1 MNIADLHFLVAE
13 DHEFQRKTLIIA
25 LKSLGAKHILEAADG
40 RVAFELFSDLATP
53 VDVII
58 CDLEMPNMDGME
70 FIRHVGNADA
80 PVSIILTSAM
90 DRSVIS
96 TVETM
101 TRAYGITLLGA
112 IEKPATPAK
121 LRALIERHGQQVKTV
136 APAAIEIPEA
146 EIIAAFRQQQFEP
159 AYQPK
164 VDLASGNVVGAAA
177 LVRWRHPQ
185 RGVLSPWVF
194 LGVIERYGL
203 IGELNWMML
212 EKSAQTCL
220 AWHIHGWP
228 MNISVNLSLT
238 SLEDLTLAD
247 RITQTVEKQGLAP
260 RYMTLEIT
268 ESAAM
273 TNVATCLEGLARLR
287 MKGFGLSID
296 DYGTGYSSMQQLG
309 RIPFTELK
317 IDKSFVTDS
326 AANPQNR
333 VILESSIDMARK
345 LGLKTVAEG
354 IETRSD
360 WNLLKELGCTIAQG
374 YYIAKPMSAA
384 DFLDWVPEWTAPE

>member
-1 MNIADLHFLVAE
+1 MNISDLHFLVAE
-13 DHEFQRKTLIIA
+13 DHDFQRRTLVTS
-25 LKSLGAKHILEAADG
+25 LKSLSAQHIREAADG
-40 RVAFELFSDLATP
+40 RIALDFFTDLSEQ
-53 VDVII
+53 VDIII

-70 FIRHVGNADA
+70 FIRHVGNAGA

-96 TVETM
+96 SVETM

-121 LRALIERHGQQVKTV
+121 LRALIERHGKQTKPA
-136 APAAIEIPEA
+136 APAVIDIPEA
-146 EIIAAFRQQQFEP
+146 EIIAGLRQHQFEP

-164 VDLASGNVVGAAA
+164 VELASGNVVGAEA
-177 LVRWRHPQ
+177 LVRWRHPT
-185 RGVLSPWVF
+185 RGLLAPWAF
-194 LGVIERYGL
+194 LEVIERNGL
-203 IGELNWMML
+203 IGDLTWMML
-212 EKSAQTCL
+212 EKAAHTCL
-220 AWHIHGWP
+220 AWHNHGWP
-228 MNISVNLSLT
+228 LNVSVNLSLT

-260 RYMTLEIT
+260 KFMTLEIT

-287 MKGFGLSID
+287 MKGFCLSID

-333 VILESSIDMARK
+333 VILESSIDMASK

-374 YYIAKPMSAA
+374 YYIAKPMSAD
-384 DFLDWVPEWTAPE
+384 DFLDWVPEWAAPE